1 MNENAGNELDTSL
14 RESLKDTFDANLD
27 APPFDRVFDAAEQ
40 QVRRSR
46 RRNRWYA
53 GAAAVAIVTAL
64 VIGLQTPDSVYIQ
77 VDDLM
82 ATTQWTAP
90 SDVLLPTHEFDIYQE
105 LPVLLESTKPAEGAL
120 L

>member
-1 MNENAGNELDTSL
+1 MNEHTDDYRDQGLTAAI
-14 RESLKDTFDANLD
+14 KDAFEANFA

-40 QVRRSR
+40 QLRRSR

-53 GAAAVAIVTAL
+53 GAVAAAVVTAA
-64 VIGLQTPDSVYIQ
+64 VIGFRTSEPDYIQ

-90 SDVLLPTHEFDIYQE
+90 SDVLLPTREFDIYQE